1 MRQTSIDYFLALG
14 LRKQQIIQEELVKP
28 EPRFATLDDLIPF
41 YERDYRVSQLN
52 EIILFIDQR
61 SVVLIIGRFSLLIH
75 CYFSY
80 FSPLFVLI
88 FRLEINRAL
97 AQTLE
102 KNTGEGK
109 DRKREKRAQKYGSEA
124 NSD

>member
-52 EIILFIDQR
+52 ELTLFIDQR
-61 SVVLIIGRFSLLIH
+61 SVVLIFFTNTLLLFLFFTFVCSYIQIGD
-75 CYFSY
+75 
-80 FSPLFVLI
+80 
-88 FRLEINRAL
+88 
-97 AQTLE
+97 Q
-102 KNTGEGK
+102 
-109 DRKREKRAQKYGSEA
+109 
-124 NSD
+124 